1 MNDERTEE
9 NGTCKRTDTSLTL
22 VAPHSISLSYLSS
35 SFLRFLLVTMLAG
48 SRRASYRLSHFL
60 IFSHKNAERSA
71 DRRPTMEDA
80 EMKDAKPA
88 AAASST
94 GDDEESDLEIEG
106 ER

>member
-1 MNDERTEE
+1 MSV
-9 NGTCKRTDTSLTL
+9 C
-22 VAPHSISLSYLSS
+22 
-35 SFLRFLLVTMLAG
+35 M
-48 SRRASYRLSHFL
+48 
-60 IFSHKNAERSA
+60 ERSA